1 MNDSA
6 VLLIDCPDRKGLVAR
21 VSGLLYEWGANI
33 LHADQHQDHELG
45 LFFMRVEWVPDLL
58 ANGPSDSASPAQA
71 GNLTPPASPGESS
84 EPAIRPGLTPKHNA
98 APFDLEGFKA
108 AFAPLAEELGMRWQ
122 LTSGTPRSRIALFCS
137 QYLHCVADLLER
149 WRSGELK
156 CEIALIV
163 SNHRE
168 VEQVAAFYGI
178 AFEFVPVAAAT
189 RVEAEAR
196 QLELLALHGVEL
208 VVLARYMQILSPGFV
223 ARFPAAIINV
233 HHSFLPAFT
242 GAKPYHAAHARGVK
256 LIGATSHYVT
266 DLLDDGPIIEQDV
279 ARISHRDQVED
290 LVARGRDLERAV
302 LSRAV
307 RWHLDRRILCYG
319 NKTVVFD

>member
-1 MNDSA
+1 MSHSA

-21 VSGLLYEWGANI
+21 VASLLYQRGANI

-45 LFFMRVEWVPDLL
+45 LFFMRVEWGLEG
-58 ANGPSDSASPAQA
+58 AAST
-71 GNLTPPASPGESS
+71 GR
-84 EPAIRPGLTPKHNA
+84 EPER
-98 APFDLEGFKA
+98 FDLDGFRE
-108 AFAPLAEELGMRWQ
+108 AFAPLAAELGMRWQ
-122 LTSGTPRSRIALFCS
+122 LTSSARRTRMALFCS
-137 QYLHCVADLLER
+137 QFPHCTADLLER
-149 WRSGELK
+149 WRTGELE
-156 CEIALIV
+156 CEIPCIV
-163 SNHRE
+163 SNHQDGE
-168 VEQVAAFYGI
+168 KLAGFYGI
-178 AFEFVPVAAAT
+178 PFEFVPVTAT
-189 RVEAEAR
+189 TRSEAEAR
-196 QLELLALHGVEL
+196 QLELLARHEIDL
-208 VVLARYMQILSPGFV
+208 VVLARYMQILSPAFV
-223 ARFPAAIINV
+223 ARYPASIINV

-242 GAKPYHAAHARGVK
+242 GARPYHAAHARGVK

-279 ARISHRDQVED
+279 QRISHRDQVED